1 MRTKNPFRH
10 IKEDLSA
17 SIVVFL
23 VALPLCLG
31 IALASDAPLFSGII
45 SGIIGGVI
53 VGFVSKSPLSVSG
66 PAAGLA
72 AIVAVQIQD
81 IGSFQG
87 FLLAVIIAGVFQVL
101 LGVLRLGVIA
111 NFFPSATIKGM
122 LVSIGLLLIIKQL
135 PHAMGYDVEVFV
147 SEEFINMITREN
159 TLSAMLKAIDHIEV
173 NAVIISVIC
182 LFVLILWE
190 RPFMKKIKIIP
201 AGLVAVI
208 LSVLINVVME
218 NVFALELEKKH
229 LVNIPVIDSWN
240 DLNTVILFPDFSFL
254 QQEKIWIAGLTIG
267 FIASLESLLSIGAS
281 DKLDP
286 HKRETPLSREL
297 IAQGIGNISSGL
309 VGGLPVTAVIVRT
322 SVNIESG
329 AKTKLSAILHGFL
342 LVICVLGIPHIL
354 NRIPLASLA
363 TILLYTGY
371 KLAKPRIFKE
381 TYKQGWNQFT
391 PFIVTVLVV
400 LFTDLLRGIA
410 AGVLISGFFILR
422 DNYKNFATINEFKQT
437 DTRITI
443 RLADQ
448 MTFLNKARFR
458 EVLQRIPEDS
468 HVVIDGSYCR
478 YLDFDVIE
486 VIDEFKQ
493 TAAYKDITL
502 ELINI
507 PDANKGKFIL
517 DLRKQT
523 ITNK

>member
-45 SGIIGGVI
+45 SGIIGGII

-72 AIVAVQIQD
+72 AIVALQIQD

-87 FLLAVIIAGVFQVL
+87 FLLTVIIAGVFQVL
-101 LGVLRLGVIA
+101 LGLLRLGVIA

-122 LVSIGLLLIIKQL
+122 LVSIGLLLILKQL
-135 PHAMGYDVEVFV
+135 PHAMGYDVEAFGL
-147 SEEFINMITREN
+147 EEFINVATHQN
-159 TLSAMLKAIDHIEV
+159 TFTAMLTAIDHIQE
-173 NAVIISVIC
+173 NVIIIGAVS
-182 LFVLILWE
+182 LFILILWE
-190 RPFMKKIKIIP
+190 RPFMKKVKIVP

-208 LSVLINVVME
+208 FSVVINALME
-218 NVFALELEKKH
+218 NVFSVGLEKKH
-229 LVNIPVIDSWN
+229 LVNIPIIDSWN
-240 DLNTVILFPDFSFL
+240 DLSTVILFPDFSFFGE
-254 QQEKIWIAGLTIG
+254 EKIWVAGLTIG
-267 FIASLESLLSIGAS
+267 FVASLESLLSIEAS

-309 VGGLPVTAVIVRT
+309 IGGLPVTAVIVRT

-329 AKTKLSAILHGFL
+329 AKTKLSAVLHGIL
-342 LVICVLGIPHIL
+342 LLICVLGIPHVL
-354 NRIPLASLA
+354 NHIPLASLA

-371 KLAKPRIFKE
+371 KLAKPKIFRE
-381 TYKQGWNQFT
+381 IYKQGWNQFT
-391 PFIVTVLVV
+391 PFIVTIAVV
-400 LFTDLLRGIA
+400 LISDLLRGIA
-410 AGVLISGFFILR
+410 AGVLVSGFFILR

-468 HVVIDGSYCR
+468 HVVIDGSHCR

-517 DLRKQT
+517 DLRKT
-523 ITNK
+523 DHYK